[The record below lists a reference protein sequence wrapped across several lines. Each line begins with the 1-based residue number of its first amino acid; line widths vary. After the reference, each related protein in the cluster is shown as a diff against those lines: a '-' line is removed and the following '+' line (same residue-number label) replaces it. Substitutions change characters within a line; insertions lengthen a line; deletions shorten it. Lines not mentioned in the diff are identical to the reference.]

1 MASNHSL
8 DQNLTPE
15 MRKNLFGNAYLN
27 MLWHCPSD
35 PRFPYW
41 VHLPDE
47 YYEEEHP
54 QYELMV
60 IVHGTGCAVETYIK
74 EGKELADRHHLAILA
89 PLFPGGLLE
98 RDDFNS
104 YKMLSCDGVRYD
116 QILLSMIGDMEKRYP
131 GVRTDKFYMFG
142 HSGGGQFANRFLFV
156 HPERLKAVSIGA
168 PGRPTFLNPQEDY
181 FWGVRDFK
189 NYFDKDM
196 DLEMIRRV
204 PVQITVGEFDTKYI
218 GDSPYGDNRV
228 ARMRSL
234 KKNLEEA
241 GLRVSLEILPGLA
254 HEDGERE
261 RVQTAER
268 FFIKTAGE
276 CIDKD

>member
-1 MASNHSL
+1 
-8 DQNLTPE
+8 
-15 MRKNLFGNAYLN
+15 
-27 MLWHCPSD
+27 
-35 PRFPYW
+35 
-41 VHLPDE
+41 
-47 YYEEEHP
+47 
-54 QYELMV
+54 
-60 IVHGTGCAVETYIK
+60 
-74 EGKELADRHHLAILA
+74 
-89 PLFPGGLLE
+89 
-98 RDDFNS
+98 
-104 YKMLSCDGVRYD
+104 MLSCDGVRYD

-142 HSGGGQFANRFLFV
+142 HSGGGQFANRFLCV

-241 GLRVSLEILPGLA
+241 LRTVCPSAQVWMTWARACAP
-254 HEDGERE
+254 
-261 RVQTAER
+261 
-268 FFIKTAGE
+268 
-276 CIDKD
+276 